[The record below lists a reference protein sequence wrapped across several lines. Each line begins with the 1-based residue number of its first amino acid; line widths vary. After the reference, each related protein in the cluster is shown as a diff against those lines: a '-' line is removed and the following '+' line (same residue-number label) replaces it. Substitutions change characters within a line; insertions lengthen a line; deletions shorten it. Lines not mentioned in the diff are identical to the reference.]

1 MCGQKSN
8 KIASKREYNKAY
20 METTLSPNQV
30 NTLLQEEEE
39 GVRAVVSERQTETP
53 PPETQPHSKK
63 NVYPAVRHILII
75 ALVLF
80 ALSIMI
86 FLIHQNGKSIYDNG
100 I

>member
-8 KIASKREYNKAY
+8 EIASKREYNKAY

-30 NTLLQEEEE
+30 NTLLQEEE
-39 GVRAVVSERQTETP
+39 GVRTVVSEKQNETP
-53 PPETQPHSKK
+53 SPETQPHSKK
-63 NVYPAVRHILII
+63 NAYPAVRHILII

-80 ALSIMI
+80 TLSIMI